1 MGSVPLFEFHHTG
14 VAVADLQEAIARYKL
29 LFGYDVTDGP
39 YDDPIQKVSV
49 CFLSRGAGDPV
60 IELVA
65 PMGNDSPV
73 SRILKKGGGAYH
85 VCYQVPDIEAAIEH
99 LTGNGS
105 FLVSAPVPAVAFQMR
120 KIAWLMTGTNL
131 LTELVEA

>member
-1 MGSVPLFEFHHTG
+1 MGSMPLFKFHHTG

-49 CFLSRGAGDPV
+49 CFLSRGTGDPA

-65 PMGNDSPV
+65 PAGADSPV
-73 SRILKKGGGAYH
+73 SRILKKSGGAYH
-85 VCYQVPDIEAAIEH
+85 VCYQVEDLEAAIEH
-99 LTGNGS
+99 LTGNGCV
-105 FLVSAPVPAVAFQMR
+105 LLRAPEPAVAFQMR
-120 KIAWLMTGTNL
+120 KIAWLMTGASL